1 MFHIQRR
8 KDNTFHR
15 ITKKIFLFFLSAR
28 HGRRIKYDTRIIRY
42 SWILRTLSFVA
53 LFQRIS
59 ILGCFFSSRVSESNF
74 HRLKEGDSRL
84 LPSGRSLFL
93 RLRRHAPAVSP
104 LKARSFEFLIHWDYI
119 TIMAIRVPL
128 LSPC

>member
-1 MFHIQRR
+1 MERQYVSAYYKEDLSFFFYPR
-8 KDNTFHR
+8 DTGDGLNTIHVIR
-15 ITKKIFLFFLSAR
+15 GYYAR
-28 HGRRIKYDTRIIRY
+28 
-42 SWILRTLSFVA
+42 SFVA

-84 LPSGRSLFL
+84 LPSSRSLFL

-104 LKARSFEFLIHWDYI
+104 LKARSFEFLIHRDYI

-128 LSPC
+128 LPPC